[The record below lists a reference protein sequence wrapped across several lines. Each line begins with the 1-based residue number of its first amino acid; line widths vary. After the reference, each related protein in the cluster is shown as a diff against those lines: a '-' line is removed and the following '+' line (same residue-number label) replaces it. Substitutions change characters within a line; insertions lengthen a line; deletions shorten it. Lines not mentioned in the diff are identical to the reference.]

1 MLSNTIAS
9 PFGDFPCLHA
19 IESKSFQ
26 SLTQKKSSTWKI
38 LQPFFVHTQNH
49 KVKNLLHMF
58 KINSSSFTNKNNEN
72 ICSNNGSPKEK
83 GKIGWNSI
91 QYTTKIDGFLNLPP
105 PLEC

>member
-1 MLSNTIAS
+1 
-9 PFGDFPCLHA
+9 
-19 IESKSFQ
+19 
-26 SLTQKKSSTWKI
+26 
-38 LQPFFVHTQNH
+38 
-49 KVKNLLHMF
+49 LLHMF